1 MMAKLNYISSE
12 CQDPTKKK
20 MKADEQ
26 KNWDDF
32 TKLRKKVAIDLR
44 KVREQ
49 IQERNELMGKN
60 DMGNAVTV
68 RMGRDIRNGLKDV
81 MKETDELEA
90 MQKKQEEK
98 LEDRKLRHKEIKP
111 EEEEEI
117 ERKKEIVDLCRQ
129 HIEECKRLEK
139 QVRGNTGYSFSES
152 TKNQDVIITSLPD
165 IDGDEGFQLLRLQD
179 QEIDEKLEQVSRGV
193 KDLETMAKE
202 MGKEIDMQGMMIGEV
217 ESKVEIANEKLA
229 NLNKRL
235 KKTLAAY
242 RKPSRFCIDI
252 ILLVVLLAIG
262 GYLYNTFSKF

>member
-1 MMAKLNYISSE
+1 MN
-12 CQDPTKKK
+12 
-20 MKADEQ
+20 
-26 KNWDDF
+26 
-32 TKLRKKVAIDLR
+32 
-44 KVREQ
+44 
-49 IQERNELMGKN
+49 
-60 DMGNAVTV
+60 
-68 RMGRDIRNGLKDV
+68 LKPC
-81 MKETDELEA
+81 K
-90 MQKKQEEK
+90 KKQEEK

-202 MGKEIDMQGMMIGEV
+202 MGKEIDMQGMMIDEV
-217 ESKVEIANEKLA
+217 ESKVVIANEKLA

-242 RKPSRFCIDI
+242 RKPDRFCIDI

>member
-90 MQKKQEEK
+90 MQKKT
-98 LEDRKLRHKEIKP
+98 
-111 EEEEEI
+111 
-117 ERKKEIVDLCRQ
+117 
-129 HIEECKRLEK
+129 
-139 QVRGNTGYSFSES
+139 RG
-152 TKNQDVIITSLPD
+152 
-165 IDGDEGFQLLRLQD
+165 
-179 QEIDEKLEQVSRGV
+179 
-193 KDLETMAKE
+193 
-202 MGKEIDMQGMMIGEV
+202 
-217 ESKVEIANEKLA
+217 
-229 NLNKRL
+229 
-235 KKTLAAY
+235 KT
-242 RKPSRFCIDI
+242 RR
-252 ILLVVLLAIG
+252 
-262 GYLYNTFSKF
+262 